1 MSVKVRERPKGS
13 GVWWLFIDH
22 RGQRKSKKIGKDKRL
37 ATEAAKKLSAKL
49 VLNDMALGTEEKE
62 PLPLFKDYAQQWLH
76 GYVKPLRKPSTFER
90 YEQAMKHILPIIGNK
105 PLDQITRGDVRD
117 VLLRIFQQGLSN
129 SSVSIARDAISGPFG
144 HAVDAELIQVNPG
157 IGVLKRL
164 GLERRQQLSIEP
176 LTRDEVDLFLTTC
189 QNREPGYY
197 EFFLCAFRTGMRLGE
212 LIALH
217 WGDIDFNGKFIVVR
231 RSYRRGK
238 LDTTKTG
245 KERRV
250 DMSDQL
256 ETALRNLLTRRKR
269 EALSTGKGEPV
280 EIVFHQ
286 DGDYLPQNTVRNV
299 FNRILRK
306 AGLRKVRIH
315 DMRHTFASLLLSNGE
330 SPVYVKEQ
338 LGHSSIS
345 ITVDIYGHL
354 IPSSNRKAVN
364 RLDSQLSATYPQP
377 SKTEKLQVVDIA
389 ANS

>member
-13 GVWWLFIDH
+13 GTWWIFIDH
-22 RGQRKSKKIGKDKRL
+22 QGKRKSKKIGKDKRL
-37 ATEAAKKLSAKL
+37 ATEAAKVIQAKL
-49 VLNDMALGTEEKE
+49 VMGDVGIKEKQS
-62 PLPLFKDYAQQWLH
+62 LPVFKDYAQQWLE
-76 GYVKPLRKPSTFER
+76 GYVRPLRKPSTCER
-90 YEQAMKHILPIIGNK
+90 YEQAMKHILPLIGNK
-105 PLDQITRGDVRD
+105 PMDQITKGDVRD
-117 VLLRIFQQGLSN
+117 VLLSIYRQGLSN
-129 SSVSIARDAISGPFG
+129 STVSIARDVISGPFG
-144 HAVDAELIQVNPG
+144 HAVDAEMLQVNPAIG
-157 IGVLKRL
+157 ILKRL
-164 GLERRQQLSIEP
+164 NLERQKRLSVEP

-189 QNREPGYY
+189 QNRYPEYY

-231 RSYRRGK
+231 RSYRRG
-238 LDTTKTG
+238 LVDTTKTG

-256 ETALRNLLTRRKR
+256 EAALRSLLTRRKR
-269 EALSTGKGEPV
+269 EALSMGKGEPV

-286 DGDYLPQNTVRNV
+286 AGDYLPQNSVRNFFKRV
-299 FNRILRK
+299 LRK
-306 AGLRKVRIH
+306 AGLREIRIH

-364 RLDSQLSATYPQP
+364 WLDSQLSATHPQP
-377 SKTEKLQVVDIA
+377 AKIEKPQVVDLA